1 MASYQVKLTDNAI
14 KDLEVIYQHYFVR
27 VNDQLANKLLAEI
40 DEAIDTLAQQP
51 LLGHLPKEL
60 ASTGADYLE
69 LLTKSFRLIYQ
80 VDNTSVFVMMILH
93 QMQSVAKAASA
104 RSLH

>member
-14 KDLEVIYQHYFVR
+14 KDLEVIYLHYVNR
-27 VNDQLANKLLAEI
+27 VSNQLANKYLSEI
-40 DEAIDTLAQQP
+40 EKAIDILAQQP

-69 LLTKSFRLIYQ
+69 LLSKSFRLIYQ
-80 VDNTSVFVMMILH
+80 IDNKSVFVMMIIH
-93 QMQSVAKAASA
+93 QKQSVAKAASA

>member
-1 MASYQVKLTDNAI
+1 MVLYQVKLTESAN
-14 KDLEVIYQHYFVR
+14 KDLEIIYLHYLNR

-40 DEAIDTLAQQP
+40 EEAIDVLATQP

-60 ASTGADYLE
+60 TLTDEDCLE
-69 LLTKSFRLIYQ
+69 LLTKSFRLIYRI
-80 VDNTSVFVMMILH
+80 DNTQVFIMMILH
-93 QMQSVAKAASA
+93 QKQSVGKAAAA

>member
-1 MASYQVKLTDNAI
+1 VANYQVKLTDNAI
-14 KDLEVIYQHYFVR
+14 KDLEVIYQHYFAR
-27 VNDQLANKLLAEI
+27 VNDQVANKLLAEI
-40 DEAIDTLAQQP
+40 DEAIDILAKQP

-60 ASTGADYLE
+60 ASTGANYLE

-80 VDNTSVFVMMILH
+80 IDNTSVFIMMILH
-93 QMQSVAKAASA
+93 QKQSVRKAASA